1 VLAFRKFVVHTS
13 LINLGE
19 GDMDD
24 DRHGWHTGKEQQID
38 GKRTLR
44 VKAHHRWQQS
54 CSAKY
59 AENYDR
65 IFAKPEK
72 AEEPEGAR

>member
-1 VLAFRKFVVHTS
+1 VHTS

-19 GDMDD
+19 GGMSDD
-24 DRHGWHTGKEQQID
+24 DRHSWHTGKEQQID
-38 GKRTLR
+38 SKRTLR
-44 VKAHHRWQQS
+44 VKEHHRWQQS

-65 IFAKPEK
+65 IFSKPEK
-72 AEEPEGAR
+72 TEESEGTR